1 MFPENCHHYEY
12 LLSTSDV
19 LVTLL
24 SGKTCIILL
33 IFATALWNSY
43 NNYSQSADEE
53 TRHREVNNILKFI
66 NLTRLQSQVY
76 QTSRWTLL
84 ATKCATKDKR
94 HSGPQ
99 NPFYGLLRNTRS
111 QNSAMKAEWSSNVYK
126 HQNVKISS
134 LCVYLY
140 RFLPSKDD
148 KRIWNTLGKLCCK

>member
-94 HSGPQ
+94 HSGPP
-99 NPFYGLLRNTRS
+99 NPIHGLLRNTRS
-111 QNSAMKAEWSSNVYK
+111 QNSAMKAEWSSDVYK

-148 KRIWNTLGKLCCK
+148 KRIWNTLGKLCCR